1 MQQVVRQRTAT
12 FDFRKEFELMFMRP
26 QEHLQELIPSNR

>member
-12 FDFRKEFELMFMRP
+12 FDFLKEFELLFMSP